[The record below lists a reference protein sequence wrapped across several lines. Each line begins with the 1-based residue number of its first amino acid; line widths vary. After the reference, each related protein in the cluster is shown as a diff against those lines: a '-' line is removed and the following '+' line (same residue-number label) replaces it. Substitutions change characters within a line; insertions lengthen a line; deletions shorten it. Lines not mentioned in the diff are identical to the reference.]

1 MCVLISGKSSCSL
14 YSSCESKSS
23 LKWRRLNTGR
33 HLCCT
38 SSASQ
43 LPEESRKNEPSIISA
58 VCVERLPCV
67 TPDKTDLEM
76 RFEELQNQLELEHS
90 VLSDDELEA
99 SKLDQRR
106 KRLKEDDDEESMEI
120 AKEESQKKV
129 K

>member
-1 MCVLISGKSSCSL
+1 
-14 YSSCESKSS
+14 
-23 LKWRRLNTGR
+23 
-33 HLCCT
+33 
-38 SSASQ
+38 
-43 LPEESRKNEPSIISA
+43 
-58 VCVERLPCV
+58 
-67 TPDKTDLEM
+67 M

-129 K
+129 KWIEFQSDDVTKMILVK